1 MRAAVCAVHALEIED
16 GVHWCEVVRIFVRRA
31 TCSMQ
36 SLNQTI

>member
-16 GVHWCEVVRIFVRRA
+16 EVHWCEVVHIFVRRP